1 MRRPELPINQKYALT
16 IREAANYYSIGMK
29 RLRQMAEEHLGDFAI
44 FNGNKYLI
52 IRERFEEFLSQT
64 SAL

>member
-1 MRRPELPINQKYALT
+1 MRRPELPINQKYALK

-29 RLRQMAEEHLGDFAI
+29 RLRQMAEEHLGDFAT